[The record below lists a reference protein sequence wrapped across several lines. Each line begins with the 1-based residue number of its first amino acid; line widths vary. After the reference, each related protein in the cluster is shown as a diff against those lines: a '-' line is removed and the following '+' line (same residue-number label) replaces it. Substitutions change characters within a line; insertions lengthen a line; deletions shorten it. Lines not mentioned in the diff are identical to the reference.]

1 MHLVDNFQ
9 RLEIMKALQYEGVA
23 TLQMGQ
29 VTFRSIHCHDATALG
44 AQSANITR
52 AKALSKRGRE
62 QYRSSLTSSFM
73 TVKTKAAKVL
83 F

>member
-52 AKALSKRGRE
+52 A
-62 QYRSSLTSSFM
+62 
-73 TVKTKAAKVL
+73 
-83 F
+83 